1 MSNIPA
7 PGSGYS
13 DYSYGGAF
21 RNNFGADPYGAYNA
35 RENFASGNSGDV
47 EAYKQQLQA
56 YYQNL
61 LSVYNSLAA
70 GDSRRAQCEQYL
82 QTTREYAEQVDLQLR
97 DNTSGIGSQWDPNGG
112 AVSSGLNI
120 PISYQDANHIVT
132 DEGPST
138 DITVRQTDSI
148 TKLIDVYQADNTL
161 TIPSN
166 AAVVSVNQVTSGT
179 DVKWEVTIV
188 LNGVTR
194 KITYHNVQREGFSL
208 NIQAANPDQV
218 TTNAAL
224 SGGPNAAK
232 FTKTELG
239 TSSSGGGDQAGD
251 RYTRMDGQV
260 RVFDGVSY
268 EIAPVQ
274 TGSNKETK
282 VLASGDVS
290 IIPNSNEECYTMA
303 YQAGPPSKYIVTVYA
318 TEADKTAGRKKET
331 ITIDGALVD
340 HISFGGDPSRM
351 EYLGALATAGDPHTL
366 NATAPGASKITA
378 GGADEL
384 GGALNPDHE
393 TDTTPDSTV
402 GNTATYNTS
411 ANVDVH
417 TNFDD
422 AVNTHRITAPGEVK
436 IHTSSYADTVT
447 VTRSGSEPNYTYTV
461 IVVKNGN
468 LTEGVET
475 YVVSG
480 PPSKIIIDGLPAKIN
495 PIGAAATD
503 PIIQR
508 GLTTTTETDTAN
520 SADEMLAELKTI
532 LGGKTDAQIL
542 SALNSN
548 GFSFANIDALKA
560 AMNATP
566 PTFPPAF
573 DPAPGSNFE
582 KLVKALYALD
592 GQLSGR
598 VNASLPWSHPV
609 IGPAYKQGTQRLVE
623 LLQQLYPDHNISMT
637 FPNATDAQWRLLNN
651 VSFDGRQFNW
661 TNQSQG
667 HVGEVRVSAA
677 SPDGSNSGEGGDRA
691 DAVN

>member
-13 DYSYGGAF
+13 DYSYGGAL
-21 RNNFGADPYGAYNA
+21 RNNFGADPYGSYSA
-35 RENFASGNSGDV
+35 RENYSSGDSGDV

-97 DNTSGIGSQWDPNGG
+97 ENTTSSIGSQWDPNGG
-112 AVSSGLNI
+112 AVASGLNI

-161 TIPSN
+161 AIPSN
-166 AAVVSVNQVTSGT
+166 AAVVSVNQVTEGR

-194 KITYHNVQREGFSL
+194 KIVYHNAQREGFSL

-218 TTNAAL
+218 TPNAAL
-224 SGGPNAAK
+224 TSGAHAAK

-239 TSSSGGGDQAGD
+239 ASSSDDDQIGD

-260 RVFDGVSY
+260 RIFDGVSY
-268 EIAPVQ
+268 DISPVPSG
-274 TGSNKETK
+274 TNKETR
-282 VLASGDVS
+282 VMASGDVS
-290 IIPNSNEECYTMA
+290 ITPNSNEEYYTMA

-318 TEADKTAGRKKET
+318 TEEDKTAGRKKET

-351 EYLGALATAGDPHTL
+351 EYLGALATSGDAHTL
-366 NATAPGASKITA
+366 NATAPGASKITSS
-378 GGADEL
+378 GLDEL
-384 GGALNPDHE
+384 GGALNPDYE
-393 TDTTPDSTV
+393 TDTASDSTV

-411 ANVDVH
+411 ANVDIH

-422 AVNTHRITAPGEVK
+422 TVNTHRITAPGEVQ
-436 IHTSSYADTVT
+436 IHTSSYADTVN
-447 VTRSGSEPNYTYTV
+447 VSRSGTAPNYTYTV
-461 IVVKNGN
+461 IVYKNGDS
-468 LTEGVET
+468 TQGTET
-475 YVVSG
+475 YVISG

-508 GLTTTTETDTAN
+508 GGNATSTDPNAPPATLSIDDLTTEIKN
-520 SADEMLAELKTI
+520 LKNLLPGI
-532 LGGKTDAQIL
+532 SMEQFL
-542 SALNSN
+542 SKLKAK
-548 GFSFANIDALKA
+548 FPNIDSNNDGKISKEELEA
-560 AMNATP
+560 AQSNKI
-566 PTFPPAF
+566 FPPHRPNKELVEF
-573 DPAPGSNFE
+573 LLDLDPQLKDYVNSSNTTNDANYRASMIQASTRLKNLLDNLYPGKVTAPNINNADWRHANN
-582 KLVKALYALD
+582 LVFD
-592 GQLSGR
+592 GQIFE
-598 VNASLPWSHPV
+598 A
-609 IGPAYKQGTQRLVE
+609 
-623 LLQQLYPDHNISMT
+623 
-637 FPNATDAQWRLLNN
+637 F
-651 VSFDGRQFNW
+651 
-661 TNQSQG
+661 
-667 HVGEVRVSAA
+667 
-677 SPDGSNSGEGGDRA
+677 GEGGGNGTRGSVDFEWWA
-691 DAVN
+691 